1 MLDYPT
7 GGYTEFKPVV
17 GGGVIL
23 LYSSVL
29 LAKVLS
35 SLLKTALSTPPYLYS
50 PSYPN
55 VISPW
60 PSWGLREDMP
70 NIFIMHIS
78 IIVYQAG
85 GGGGIL
91 DEREILR

>member
-7 GGYTEFKPVV
+7 GANTEYKPVV

-35 SLLKTALSTPPYLYS
+35 SLLKTTLSTPPYLYS

-60 PSWGLREDMP
+60 PSCGLREDMP

-78 IIVYQAG
+78 RIINQERG
-85 GGGGIL
+85 GAI
-91 DEREILR
+91 

>member
-7 GGYTEFKPVV
+7 GANTEYKPVV

-35 SLLKTALSTPPYLYS
+35 SLLKTTLSTPPYLYS
-50 PSYPN
+50 P
-55 VISPW
+55 
-60 PSWGLREDMP
+60 
-70 NIFIMHIS
+70 
-78 IIVYQAG
+78 
-85 GGGGIL
+85 IL
-91 DEREILR
+91 S